1 MGTHEAG
8 YRHANS
14 KDSGSRIRVRGK
26 RLDQVDETKL
36 TLAYWLLAKQ
46 LVADKTNP
54 RLPTEAEVTD
64 RAKAM
69 SDDEAQARARELW
82 PNE

>member
-1 MGTHEAG
+1 MGKRRHG
-8 YRHANS
+8 YRHVNS
-14 KDSGSRIRVRGK
+14 TDAGNRIRVRGK

-54 RLPTEAEVTD
+54 RLPSAAEVED
-64 RAKAM
+64 KAKDI
-69 SDDEAQARARELW
+69 SDEDADAYRERLAS
-82 PNE
+82 

>member
-1 MGTHEAG
+1 MGKRKHG

-14 KDSGSRIRVRGK
+14 TDSGNRIRVRGK

-54 RLPTEAEVTD
+54 RLPTEAEVTA
-64 RAKAM
+64 RAKDI
-69 SDDEAQARARELW
+69 SDEDVDAYRRRLAS
-82 PNE
+82 

>member
-1 MGTHEAG
+1 MGKRKHG
-8 YRHANS
+8 YRHVNGT
-14 KDSGSRIRVRGK
+14 DRGNRIRVRGK

-54 RLPTEAEVTD
+54 RLPTSAEVE
-64 RAKAM
+64 AKAQDI
-69 SDDEAQARARELW
+69 SDEEADAHRQARSS
-82 PNE
+82 